1 MPQNGSFYLTQTKE
15 MKRMSKKR
23 YNLIFRGEI
32 APNRSREAVKRRF
45 AALLQVDRRAV
56 DPLFS
61 GKPVI
66 LKYNADLRLIRKCRA
81 AFEEAGAVCYMKA
94 FTPSKAHDSAPW
106 N

>member
-1 MPQNGSFYLTQTKE
+1 
-15 MKRMSKKR
+15 MSKKR

-45 AALLQVDRRAV
+45 AALFQVDRKAV
-56 DPLFS
+56 EPLFS

-66 LKYNADLRLIRKCRA
+66 LKHSADLQLIRKCRA
-81 AFEEAGAVCYMKA
+81 AFEEAGAICYMKP
-94 FTPSKAHDSAPW
+94 FKASRSNDSDLW